1 MMQLPVTAAL
11 LLHVTASLTQ
21 VLQSADTITR
31 LAAQGADSA
40 LVAKTRE
47 SPDDVREALRQLLAQ
62 ATHDSTGDALPSA
75 RRLASAYAMAWQDS
89 FFVRRVDRFA
99 QMTPGQR
106 IAKARGD
113 SLRLAGNT
121 ALERSG
127 VDAAMRRW
135 RDSHRIFERLA
146 DTAGVAAALGNL
158 GIGFL
163 RREDLDSAESYLS
176 RSRDLATRIGDH
188 RTAGNAMAALGDVS
202 RVRGNLRA
210 ARELFTRAEATRLLT
225 GDTRGLAADRNNL
238 GLIDQDLGD
247 LAAARKAFESALA
260 LNRAAG
266 RDGPAATNLINL
278 GNVLGLEANY
288 GEALDS
294 YGRALAIYR
303 RDQSQPDIAFA
314 LHSIGA
320 LAMRRGD
327 YRGATASLQE
337 AAAIYGQTGP
347 PVAELAARQD
357 LFSARAAMG
366 DLQGA
371 RAELQLGELLA
382 ASEPETESR
391 ETRARLA
398 LMRGDLELQFNRLR
412 DAEREYA
419 RAVELTRG
427 TTDVSTRAAA
437 QQGIGMLLLIR
448 ENYTRAQ
455 PALELALRA
464 QEAAGERRAAALSRL
479 LIAYAAR
486 HRGDT
491 TLARRAI
498 RRALDTLDVLGDA
511 VGQAAA
517 LGALGDLELSN
528 GLRLTAESLYH
539 RGLARLG
546 ARSAPDVAWQL
557 HAGVARA
564 SAARGDRAA
573 ASDALRRALREI
585 ERVSGTLAVEE
596 RRAEYLADKWD
607 VYVELALVE
616 QGRGRTA
623 AAFEV
628 SEQLRARQMLDL
640 LARGR
645 VVIGAAAELVEQEQD
660 TRRRITELTTQLEVA
675 GSDDAGRRGRV
686 LAGDERGAALEA
698 LAQAQQTYGELL
710 IRMREKHPAYASM
723 VRGDVA
729 SLAELQAALSRDDL
743 LLEYVVGDSTLL
755 VFAITR
761 DSIAAL
767 DLNVSQEVLAP
778 LVDFARATLSMPR
791 TGNEQKAWR
800 APMRRLYGHLIA
812 PLEERG
818 LLAGKR
824 RLLIAPHAELHYLPF
839 AALLKGDATDDL
851 LLHRF
856 VIEYIPSAS
865 VWLKLRERP
874 QSARGSGILALA
886 PRTDRL
892 PGSRAEVGALRRLY
906 GPDATV
912 LIGAE
917 ATERAFRTLAP
928 KHDVL
933 HLATFGVLN
942 KHNPLF
948 SFVELRG
955 GGGEDGRLETHEVF
969 GLELSAS
976 LIVLSACQTGVAAG
990 SVADVPPGD
999 DWVGLVRT
1007 FLFAGASNVVATL
1020 WPVEDRSTA
1029 VLMEQFY
1036 GHLSGGRSPAESLVE
1051 AQRRA
1056 ARQARTAH
1064 PFYWAGFALVSGR

>member
-1 MMQLPVTAAL
+1 MMQLSATATL
-11 LLHVTASLTQ
+11 LLHVAASPTQ
-21 VLQSADTITR
+21 VVQSADTIR
-31 LAAQGADSA
+31 WLAAHGVDSA
-40 LVAKTRE
+40 LVARARE

-62 ATHDSTGDALPSA
+62 AARDSTSDALPSA
-75 RRLASAYAMAWQDS
+75 RRLSSAYAIAWHDS
-89 FFVRRVDRFA
+89 FFVKRIARFA
-99 QMTPGQR
+99 QMTPAQR

-121 ALERSG
+121 ALNRSG

-135 RDSHRIFERLA
+135 RDSQQIFERIA

-158 GIGFL
+158 GVGFL
-163 RREDLDSAESYLS
+163 RREDLDSAESYLT
-176 RSRDLATRIGDH
+176 RSRDLATRIDDH
-188 RTAGNAMAALGDVS
+188 RTAGNAMSGLGEVS
-202 RVRGNLRA
+202 RVRGDLRE
-210 ARELFTRAEATRLLT
+210 ARERFTRAEASRPLT
-225 GDTRGLAADRNNL
+225 GDSRGLAADRNNI

-247 LAAARKAFESALA
+247 LAAARKAFVGALA
-260 LNRAAG
+260 LNSAAG

-278 GNVLGLEANY
+278 GNVLSLEANY
-288 GEALDS
+288 GEALEH
-294 YGRALAIYR
+294 YGRALSIYR
-303 RDQSQPDIAFA
+303 RDQSEPDVAFT

-327 YRGATASLQE
+327 YRGAIASLRE
-337 AAAIYGQTGP
+337 AAAIYRRTGP
-347 PVAELAARQD
+347 PVAEIAARQD

-371 RAELQLGELLA
+371 RAELQRGELLA
-382 ASEPETESR
+382 ATEPETERR

-398 LMRGDLELQFNRLR
+398 LLRGDLELQFNRLR
-412 DAEREYA
+412 DAEREYL

-427 TTDVSTRAAA
+427 TTDVATRSAA
-437 QQGIGMLLLIR
+437 QQGIGMVLLIR
-448 ENYTRAQ
+448 ENYARAQ

-464 QEAAGERRAAALSRL
+464 QEAAGERHAAALSRL
-479 LIAYAAR
+479 LVAYAAR
-486 HRGDT
+486 RRGDT
-491 TLARRAI
+491 TLARRALG
-498 RRALDTLDVLGDA
+498 RALDTLDALGDA
-511 VGQAAA
+511 VGQATA

-546 ARSAPDVAWQL
+546 ERSAPDIAWQL

-564 SAARGDRAA
+564 SASRGDRAA
-573 ASDALRRALREI
+573 AAAALQRAIREI

-640 LARGR
+640 LTRGR
-645 VVIGAAAELVEQEQD
+645 VVVAAAAELVEQEQD
-660 TRRRITELTTQLEVA
+660 ARRRIAELTTQLEVTE
-675 GSDDAGRRGRV
+675 SDDPGRRGRA
-686 LAGDERGAALEA
+686 LSGDERGATLEA
-698 LAQAQQTYGELL
+698 LAHSQQTYGELL
-710 IRMREKHPAYASM
+710 IRMRERHPAYASM
-723 VRGDVA
+723 VRGEVA
-729 SLAELQAALSRDDL
+729 SLADVQTALSRDDV
-743 LLEYVVGDSTLL
+743 LLEYVVGASTLL

-761 DSIAAL
+761 DSVATL
-767 DLNVSQEVLAP
+767 DLNVSHDALAP

-791 TGNEQKAWR
+791 TGAEQNAWR
-800 APMRRLYGHLIA
+800 APMRRLYRHLIA
-812 PLEERG
+812 PVEERG
-818 LLAGKR
+818 LLVGKR

-839 AALLKGDATDDL
+839 AALLKSDAAGDL

-865 VWLKLRERP
+865 VWLKLRARQQP
-874 QSARGSGILALA
+874 TRGSGILALA

-906 GPDATV
+906 GERATV

-928 KHDVL
+928 KHDVV

-969 GLELSAS
+969 GLELTAN
-976 LIVLSACQTGVAAG
+976 LVVLSACQTGVSSG
-990 SVADVPPGD
+990 TVADVPPGD

-1020 WPVEDRSTA
+1020 WPVEDQSTA
-1029 VLMEQFY
+1029 VLMEAFY
-1036 GHLSGGRSPAESLVE
+1036 RRLETRVSPGEALVE
-1051 AQRRA
+1051 AQRALARA
-1056 ARQARTAH
+1056 TRTSH
-1064 PFYWAGFALVSGR
+1064 PFYWAGFTLVTGR